1 MVYQEIMSDPQLP
14 PSPNRLTVL
23 ERAFRVR
30 SYECDAYGHVNHA
43 NYLRYMQEAAFDAS
57 AAVGYDVERYRTMG
71 TQWLIRET
79 DITYLRPL
87 VHGDTVIVKTWVG
100 DFRRVRSRRLY
111 ELRLAGSDELMATAS
126 TEWVYLDAATLRPAS
141 VPPEMVAAFRD
152 PDTVPGDRREPFPEP
167 PPPPPGLFRMRRRVE
182 WRDID
187 QAQHVNNANYLAYI
201 EECNVAA
208 AEAFGWS
215 MARIMERGVAI
226 VARRYR
232 IEYREP
238 AVMHD
243 ELEVTSFLADVK
255 RATAVR
261 HNEIRRVRD
270 DALLARS
277 YALWVFV
284 DLLTGRPI
292 RIPPDFMDTFRPNVA
307 DGASGG

>member
-1 MVYQEIMSDPQLP
+1 MMSDQV
-14 PSPNRLTVL
+14 NRSSRTPAVL

-30 SYECDAYGHVNHA
+30 SYECDPYGHVNHA

-57 AAVGYDVERYRTMG
+57 AAAGYDVDRYRTSG
-71 TQWLIRET
+71 HQWLIRET

-87 VHGDTVIVKTWVG
+87 VYGDTVIVRTWVG
-100 DFRRVRSRRLY
+100 DFRRVRSRRMY
-111 ELRLAGSDELMATAS
+111 SLRLAGSDEPVATAA
-126 TEWVYLDAATLRPAS
+126 TEWVYLNTVTLRPAT
-141 VPPEMVAAFRD
+141 VPPEMVAAFWH
-152 PDTVPGDRREPFPEP
+152 PDTVAGDRREPFPEV
-167 PPPPPGLFRMRRRVE
+167 PPPPPGIFRMRRRVE
-182 WRDID
+182 WRDLD

-208 AEAFGWS
+208 AAAYGWA
-215 MARIMERGVAI
+215 MGRIMERGVGI

-238 AVMHD
+238 ALMDD

-261 HNEIRRVRD
+261 HNEIRRLRD
-270 DALLARS
+270 GALLARS

-284 DLLTGRPI
+284 DLASGRPI
-292 RIPPDFMDTFRPNVA
+292 RIPADFMDTFRPNVA
-307 DGASGG
+307 G